1 MQNIKNN
8 SENKIYCFYSE
19 FNHFGVPNE
28 IKLISDLDRKEFI
41 FPCTVEQLQFMMRV
55 TFTIPE
61 MKLGTYHFYL
71 LDNTTPIYLEKLTIN
86 E

>member
-1 MQNIKNN
+1 MQNITND

-19 FNHFGVPNE
+19 FNPLGIPNE
-28 IKLISDLDRKEFI
+28 IKLIADLDRQQFL
-41 FPCTVEQLQFMMRV
+41 FDCTIEQLQFMMRV

-61 MKLGTYHFYL
+61 LKLGTYHFYL
-71 LDNTTPIYLEKLTIN
+71 LDNSTPIYLEKLTI